1 MDNHL
6 NENALKYF
14 TKQEVPITKEKL
26 RVLVENLPDEVMWE
40 ELIDRLV
47 LLQKIE
53 IGLHQVETGQTYTI
67 EEAKE
72 RMKKWLK

>member
-6 NENALKYF
+6 NENAVKYF

-26 RVLVENLPDEVMWE
+26 LDLLENMPDEIMWE
-40 ELIDRLV
+40 DLMDRLI

-53 IGLHQVETGQTYTI
+53 IGLHQVETGQTYTM
-67 EEAKE
+67 EEMEKKF
-72 RMKKWLK
+72 KKWLK

>member
-6 NENALKYF
+6 NENAVKYF

-26 RVLVENLPDEVMWE
+26 LDLVENMPDEIMWE
-40 ELIDRLV
+40 DLMDRLI

-53 IGLHQVETGQTYTI
+53 IGLHQIETGQTYTM

-72 RMKKWLK
+72 RLKKWLK